1 MSDSAMTCLIYGV
14 MRSFIRPI
22 LKRPRISKSWS
33 TRLSVRSP
41 APKNPLPLVQNIF
54 TMSTAATSP
63 LTSKYKSNAFCKRII
78 NNGLSLCR
86 NFFFWHDCM
95 IDTYFN
101 GINSHCRH
109 LIQLFRGPRK
119 TNLIKQILS
128 ETFWGRLDVLLF
140 DTPPGTSDEHLT
152 IVKLL
157 RGMAKLDGAL
167 VVTTTQ
173 EVALGVVR
181 REATFCKQ
189 MNLDILGI
197 VQNMAGFACPC
208 CRHITGEKM
217 VNAERLPPFE

>member
-1 MSDSAMTCLIYGV
+1 M
-14 MRSFIRPI
+14 
-22 LKRPRISKSWS
+22 
-33 TRLSVRSP
+33 
-41 APKNPLPLVQNIF
+41 PKKV
-54 TMSTAATSP
+54 
-63 LTSKYKSNAFCKRII
+63 
-78 NNGLSLCR
+78 NNGLSLCLE
-86 NFFFWHDCM
+86 FLFPITTLWWTHIFTDP
-95 IDTYFN
+95 ILT
-101 GINSHCRH
+101 IVTSST
-109 LIQLFRGPRK
+109 IFRGPRK

-208 CRHITGEKM
+208 CRHITGERKGGKR
-217 VNAERLPPFE
+217 VC